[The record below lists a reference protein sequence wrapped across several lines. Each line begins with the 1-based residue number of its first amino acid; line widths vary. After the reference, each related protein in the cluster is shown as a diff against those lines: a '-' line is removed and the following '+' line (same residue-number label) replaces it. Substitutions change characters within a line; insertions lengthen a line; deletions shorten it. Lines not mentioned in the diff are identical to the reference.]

1 MRGKERGKLW
11 EGRRKEIDSK
21 RMVLNYIK
29 RKGMFQTSA
38 EEKEMIKEIR
48 AVFKLKGTEKAIER
62 VKAKIAS
69 LSILEEVIS
78 LYISEEELYPIEK
91 TRHKEIMEYFEE
103 EEKRKNG

>member
-78 LYISEEELYPIEK
+78 LYISEE
-91 TRHKEIMEYFEE
+91 IMEYFEE